1 MNSIFSDLID
11 NGHLVVYL
19 DNILLFHSNLSD
31 LHTLTHDVLSH
42 LAKNDLY
49 LKPEK
54 CFFDKTSIEYLG
66 VIISEGR
73 IKMDPTKISGITQWP
88 VPKKLK
94 VLQFFLSFCN
104 FYRHFIEHYSA
115 IARPLFAL
123 CKKETPYT
131 WTRDQEDTFRTLI
144 YAFTIAPV
152 LALPNNSLPYHLI
165 TDTSDFALGAI
176 LKQLDA
182 LNRWHPVAFYSKSML
197 PAKQNYDIH
206 DKELL
211 AIVRALETF
220 HHYLEGHSIPFE
232 IWTDHNNL
240 AYFQTKQKLSRCQ
253 AHWSLFLSQFNFTII
268 HKPGNMNKADALS
281 RRPDHKEG
289 MPSEGGKARIL
300 LDSKFFSV
308 RATRP
313 TALDTQDTSLRQ
325 RIKNAQTYDT
335 KVSLALEAILKNG
348 P

>member
-1 MNSIFSDLID
+1 MTFGLCNAPATFQAFMNSIFSDLID

-19 DNILLFHSNLSD
+19 DDILLFHSNLSD
-31 LHTLTHDVLSH
+31 LHTLTHDVLSC

-66 VIISEGR
+66 VIISEGH

-88 VPKKLK
+88 VLKKLK
-94 VLQFFLSFCN
+94 DLQSFLGFCN
-104 FYRHFIEHYSA
+104 FYHRFIEHYSA

-131 WTRDQEDTFRTLI
+131 WTKDRKDAFCALI
-144 YAFTIAPV
+144 YAFTVAPV
-152 LALPNNSLPYHLI
+152 LALPDNSLPYRLI
-165 TDTSDFALGAI
+165 TDASDFALSAI
-176 LKQLDA
+176 LEQPDT
-182 LNRWHPVAFYSKSML
+182 LNRWHPVAFYSKSLL

-220 HHYLEGHSIPFE
+220 RHYLEGHPIPFE

-240 AYFQTKQKLSRCQ
+240 AYFRTKQKLSRQQ
-253 AHWSLFLSQFNFTII
+253 ARWSLFLSQFDFTIRGV
-268 HKPGNMNKADALS
+268 HS
-281 RRPDHKEG
+281 R
-289 MPSEGGKARIL
+289 A
-300 LDSKFFSV
+300 
-308 RATRP
+308 
-313 TALDTQDTSLRQ
+313 
-325 RIKNAQTYDT
+325 
-335 KVSLALEAILKNG
+335 
-348 P
+348 